1 MRHSILI
8 SLLLILPGL
17 AGAAEPET
25 TTSVPPSAAQP
36 ALQTQLA
43 TAQQQLVSLR
53 ADLATRDARIR
64 ELEQQLA
71 VARRAAESA
80 RTQAQNTSAASNTLE
95 QNVAAMRQ
103 QITDLTAE
111 RDTLQQTVAARDT
124 SITKL
129 RTELAA
135 VQQAQTEKAQ
145 AAATE
150 QQRNIRQQF
159 LLFGSA
165 LAVLLLAFG
174 AGSVWRQRKV
184 RRQLGGLDL

>member
-8 SLLLILPGL
+8 SLLFILPGL

>member
-8 SLLLILPGL
+8 SLLFILPGL

-145 AAATE
+145 AVATE